1 MKALYLVLCALAL
14 DGNPSGVERRPIAGE
29 VVLELAGGDYLYPRF
44 SPDGRTL
51 AFVSVTFADD
61 VELDEVKLLD
71 LASRRTR
78 TLLDAKSARKLAAYS
93 AFVSDLEWSGPTRLR
108 VAVSDGD
115 VDTEHLTFDTTT
127 RRVVASHHTSGD
139 DPVRPDYFA
148 EPAFAAPDG
157 RVVHQDFASGDDGVW
172 LIDPKTKA
180 RAPVLPRPHGA
191 VGFWLRGG
199 AYVGRSYLLFLE
211 TVTSTRAV
219 VVDGAGAVRELGEIA
234 SIPPFSA
241 TRVLRRS
248 ETEVAVLVFAHRGA
262 ERGSN
267 PIYVYDGR
275 SLIASSDYTEVA
287 DADVDPSGRLVAFS
301 VWGEG
306 DARHIVVRRMR

>member
-1 MKALYLVLCALAL
+1 VKALCLVLCALAL
-14 DGNPSGVERRPIAGE
+14 DGAPASVERRPLAGE

-61 VELDEVKLLD
+61 VELDEVKLYD

-78 TLLDAKSARKLAAYS
+78 TLLDAKTARKLATYS
-93 AFVSDLEWSGPTRLR
+93 AFVSDLEWAGPTRLR

-127 RRVVASHHTSGD
+127 RRVVASHHTSSD
-139 DPVRPDYFA
+139 DLFEADPFP
-148 EPAFAAPDG
+148 EPAFAVPDG
-157 RVVHQDFASGDDGVW
+157 RVVHQDFAAADDGVW
-172 LIDPKTKA
+172 LVDRKTGA
-180 RAPVLPRPHGA
+180 RAPVLPRPHGT

-199 AYVGRSYLLFLE
+199 AYVGRSYLLLLE

-219 VVDGAGAVRELGEIA
+219 LVDEAGAVKELGEIA
-234 SIPPFSA
+234 EIPPYSGM
-241 TRVLRRS
+241 RVLRRTK
-248 ETEVAVLVFAHRGA
+248 TEVAVLVFAHRGA

-267 PIYVYDGR
+267 PIYVYDGQR
-275 SLIASSDYTEVA
+275 LIASSDYPEVA

-301 VWGEG
+301 VWGG
-306 DARHIVVRRMR
+306 DDTRHIVVRRMR

>member
-1 MKALYLVLCALAL
+1 MKALCLVLSALAL
-14 DGNPSGVERRPIAGE
+14 TNPPAGVERRPIAGE
-29 VVLELAGGDYLYPRF
+29 VVVELAGGDYLYPRF

-61 VELDEVKLLD
+61 VELDEVKLYD
-71 LASRRTR
+71 LANRRTR
-78 TLLDAKSARKLAAYS
+78 TLLDAKSAKKLATYS
-93 AFVSDLEWSGPTRLR
+93 AFVSDLEWTGPARLR

-115 VDTEHLTFDTTT
+115 VDTEHLTFDTAT
-127 RRVVASHHTSGD
+127 RRVVASHHTSD
-139 DPVRPDYFA
+139 DDLVEADPFP

-157 RVVHQDFASGDDGVW
+157 RVVHQDFAATDDGVW
-172 LIDPKTKA
+172 LVDPKTRA
-180 RAPVLPRPHGA
+180 RAAVLPRPHGA

-199 AYVGRSYLLFLE
+199 AYVGRSYLLLLE

-219 VVDGAGAVRELGEIA
+219 LVDGAGAVRELGEIA
-234 SIPPFSA
+234 AIPPYSG
-241 TRVLRRS
+241 TRVLRRTG
-248 ETEVAVLVFAHRGA
+248 TEVAVLVCAHRGA

-267 PIYVYDGR
+267 PIYVFDGQR
-275 SLIASSDYTEVA
+275 LIASSDYPEVA

-306 DARHIVVRRMR
+306 GTRRIVVR

>member
-1 MKALYLVLCALAL
+1 MKALCLVLCALAL
-14 DGNPSGVERRPIAGE
+14 DGGPSAVERRPIAAE
-29 VVLELAGGDYLYPRF
+29 VVLELTDGDYLYPRF

-51 AFVSVTFADD
+51 AFVSVTFEDD
-61 VELDEVKLLD
+61 VELDEVKLYD

-78 TLLDAKSARKLAAYS
+78 TLFDAKTAKELAAYA
-93 AFVSDLEWSGPTRLR
+93 AFVSDLEWTGPTRLS
-108 VAVSDGD
+108 VSVSDGD
-115 VDTEHLTFDTTT
+115 VDTEHLTFDTAT

-139 DPVRPDYFA
+139 DLVEVDPFP
-148 EPAFAAPDG
+148 EPAFTVPDG
-157 RVVHQDFASGDDGVW
+157 RVVHQDFAAGDDGVW

-180 RAPVLPRPHGA
+180 RAPVLPRPHGT

-199 AYVGRSYLLFLE
+199 AWFGRSYLLLLE

-219 VVDGAGAVRELGEIA
+219 VVDGTGAARELGEIA
-234 SIPPFSA
+234 AIPPYSE

-248 ETEVAVLVFAHRGA
+248 ETEVAVLVFSYRGA

-267 PIYVYDGR
+267 PIYVYNGR
-275 SLIASSDYTEVA
+275 TLIASSDYAEVA

-306 DARHIVVRRMR
+306 DTRRIVVRRMR